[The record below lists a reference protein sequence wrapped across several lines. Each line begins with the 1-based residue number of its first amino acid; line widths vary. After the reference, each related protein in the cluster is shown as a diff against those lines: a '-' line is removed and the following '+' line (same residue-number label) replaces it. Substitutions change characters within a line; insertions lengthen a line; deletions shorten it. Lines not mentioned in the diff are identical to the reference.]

1 MDKKEKEKEKIFISN
16 VLKLIT
22 EKNQENTKKLKDHI
36 IEYLESLKV
45 KGKEKEEV
53 LEKYYHMIKTELFD
67 AKNPYK
73 QQISHGDMKI
83 FYSLFNIFKS
93 TGISI
98 ENNLFLSI
106 VEPLFDFFQKKDVKV
121 VRYSVNTVIKI
132 IKENKYFILKY
143 FSNIFDKMIILVLRK
158 EIEVRNCGYF
168 LDEVMKNGIG
178 SIFQENY
185 KDNEDKIKASF
196 KLIIDYLIKRLEEKK
211 EEKKNYP
218 AINILVISWFN
229 FFENIPKINLTNN
242 YVQIIPKLL
251 KMLSD
256 KTKEETQSSEL
267 CLKKIINNIDSL
279 YEDLCYEDSK
289 QINKIIEIII
299 ESCKE
304 NEANEQIKKCS
315 FELMEVF
322 LEKFKKIIVDYY
334 ELGEELDKIDENSF
348 ALLNNNDSSFYNE
361 SSEEENDKKN
371 NEKNE
376 VQSKKEVNNLSDYAG
391 KAKDTKK
398 DDLDNNIKI
407 VRKETF
413 SKFRYNKNL
422 MEDSSNNKVKLLM
435 NNLPFQLFPDILEV
449 ILHNLTNNSNKLPI
463 FKPISKCNQT
473 FKELMNIIKPEFFQQ
488 RSKQKSEQKS
498 PGNFDKIIEIY
509 LESPLMEENNINLIF
524 DWASQLYKSK
534 LFNDEEYFINLIFDI
549 PKKNE
554 IVIKRILDL
563 FNGICSIKNSENI
576 NYYNI
581 IIMIIKRFKDNP
593 EMISAYGI
601 IIIKELIKSINIEVL
616 FEEIAN
622 NLLMCNDIYFV
633 MRMLNMLNKF
643 LITEEEA
650 NTIRI
655 KLSKFRNEEKEDSYF
670 TKLFKLWSYNP
681 FCTLI
686 LVLIS
691 NRFELGYFLINY
703 LSRMKLRAED
713 YIELS
718 QVVQVFESSIFNH
731 VRIKLLNPKKY
742 SYLIKTLYAILLL
755 LPQGQAFNSL
765 SSRLKCL
772 QIIYNLGED
781 DDEDE
786 SIKNEKLNFSEDSSN
801 SVCPN
806 FELSNKSINE
816 QNNLYESKEDE
827 TSNKNK
833 YLDKLEYEEHIK
845 EGLKKYI
852 NIFEEIQ
859 EKREDFESNVYSQ
872 KKSSC
877 CSPPYKNK

>member
-1 MDKKEKEKEKIFISN
+1 MDKKEKVYISN
-16 VLKLIT
+16 ILKLIFD
-22 EKNQENTKKLKDHI
+22 KSQESTGKKKLGNHI

-45 KGKEKEEV
+45 NGKEKEEA
-53 LEKYYHMIKTELFD
+53 LEKYYHMIKSELFD
-67 AKNPYK
+67 TKNPYK

-98 ENNLFLSI
+98 ENNLFLNI
-106 VEPLFDFFQKKDVKV
+106 VESLFDFFQKKDVKI

-132 IKENKYFILKY
+132 IRENKYFILKY
-143 FSNIFDKMIILVLRK
+143 FNNIFDKLIILVLRK

-168 LDEVMKNGIG
+168 LDEIMKNNIG

-185 KDNEDKIKASF
+185 KDNEDKIKSSF
-196 KLIIDYLIKRLEEKK
+196 KLIIDYLLKRLEENN
-211 EEKKNYP
+211 NYP

-251 KMLSD
+251 KMLSN

-279 YEDLCYEDSK
+279 YEDLCNEDSN

-299 ESCKE
+299 KSCNE

-334 ELGEELDKIDENSF
+334 ELGEELDKIDENSIPPM
-348 ALLNNNDSSFYNE
+348 NNNDSSFYNE
-361 SSEEENDKKN
+361 SSEEEKETKN

-376 VQSKKEVNNLSDYAG
+376 DQNKKDINNLSDYG
-391 KAKDTKK
+391 EKLKDIKK
-398 DDLDNNIKI
+398 DEFDNNIKI

-422 MEDSSNNKVKLLM
+422 MDDSNNYKVKLLM
-435 NNLPFQLFPDILEV
+435 NNLPFQLFPNILEV

-463 FKPISKCNQT
+463 YKPISKCNQT

-488 RSKQKSEQKS
+488 KAKQKSEQKS
-498 PGNFDKIIEIY
+498 PVSFDIIKTY
-509 LESPLMEENNINLIF
+509 LKSPSMEENNINLIF

-534 LFNDEEYFINLIFDI
+534 LFNDEKCFKNLIFDI
-549 PKKNE
+549 PKINE
-554 IVIKRILDL
+554 IIIRRILDL
-563 FNGICSIKNSENI
+563 LNGICSNKDNEKI
-576 NYYNI
+576 NYDI
-581 IIMIIKRFKDNP
+581 ITMIIRKFYENP
-593 EMISAYGI
+593 EMISTYGI
-601 IIIKELIKSINIEVL
+601 LIIKELIKSINIEVL

-622 NLLMCNDIYFV
+622 DLLKYDDIYFV

-650 NTIRI
+650 NSIRI
-655 KLSKFRNEEKEDSYF
+655 KLSKFGNEEKEEKEDAYF
-670 TKLFKLWSYNP
+670 TKIFKLWSYNP

-691 NRFELGYFLINY
+691 NSFELGYFLINY
-703 LSRMKLRAED
+703 LSQMKLRAED

-731 VRIKLLNPKKY
+731 VRIKLLKPKKY

-781 DDEDE
+781 DDDE
-786 SIKNEKLNFSEDSSN
+786 TKLNFSEDSSN
-801 SVCPN
+801 SICSN
-806 FELSNKSINE
+806 FEYSNASYNE
-816 QNNLYESKEDE
+816 ENNLYEAKEGEISK
-827 TSNKNK
+827 KNN
-833 YLDKLEYEEHIK
+833 YLDKVDYEIK
-845 EGLKKYI
+845 IIKKRYELYI

-859 EKREDFESNVYSQ
+859 EKREEYESNVYSQ